1 MLFSTILLVLCCL
14 LLRPTE
20 SFLSILLALFRD
32 NPAWPSIPD
41 SLAWALQPWDC
52 MHGFLFQGSWTSYL
66 PSTSC
71 SFLWLLKAG
80 HRKQNFFSMKQIR
93 RLKVQ
98 LLLTWI
104 NTKIEQL
111 SCYVPVGSTYCLTE
125 PKIILSSS
133 IGDPSVFVLSSLVIK
148 EIPWPSW

>member
-1 MLFSTILLVLCCL
+1 MLFSTTLLVLCYL

-20 SFLSILLALFRD
+20 SFLSTLLALFRD

-41 SLAWALQPWDC
+41 SFAWAWQPWDC
-52 MHGFLFQGSWTSYL
+52 MNGFLFQGSWTSYL
-66 PSTSC
+66 PYTSC
-71 SFLWLLKAG
+71 SFPWLLKAG

-111 SCYVPVGSTYCLTE
+111 SCYVPVGSTYCLME
-125 PKIILSSS
+125 PEIVLSSG
-133 IGDPSVFVLSSLVIK
+133 IRDPSVFVLSSLVIK
-148 EIPWPSW
+148 ETTLV